1 MLRINNINFNKKQ
14 NINFTS
20 SSVQT
25 AQGAMQTDS
34 QITSLSANPATNPL
48 VKPNIPLQYKKIS
61 ETKDPFGHTLHYYM
75 LSNGQKVVI
84 APKAGTTIVKTFVN
98 SGSMNETDDI
108 RGISHFIEH
117 SLFNG
122 SSKIPA
128 GTFFN
133 EINKMGAQTNASTNF
148 AQTDYYISSA
158 LMTDSEF
165 NKTVEMQA
173 DMINNPTFSPDMIE
187 KEKGPVTQE
196 ISMTE
201 DDSVNALYNAVI
213 KKLFNI
219 NTTSKSLVAGSIE
232 TVSNLN
238 RDDVVKYHTLNYQ
251 PQNLTTVVVGDVE
264 PDVAIHEIAK
274 NFNAQPQVQAE
285 ERKVET
291 LTPLSVPARVDMIS
305 NKDNYALSIA
315 AFAGPTPD
323 NLKDEIALNALS
335 LVLLK
340 SSRSRLSSKLREL
353 GSDASFTI
361 EKVGLKP
368 TDPSAV
374 VCLMQSPR
382 DREQQVLD
390 SFYSVI
396 QDLKAN
402 PPTNEEMQ
410 IAKVALK
417 KALSLDFETSE
428 GICEYIGQGMLNGTY
443 NKISDYKNIIE
454 NLTSDDIVR
463 VADKYLDL
471 NKVAIGV
478 SHPQGTTNFDIMR
491 NYGAS
496 IYAKNPISFKGKL
509 NSEKSFSTDSV
520 HEYQLRDN
528 TSLSISDSHTDMSF
542 MRWKLSSYSAVP
554 KNLSAHYV
562 LAQILNDGSS
572 QRSRGDVVHASELK
586 GVDFSFDANGISIS
600 ADANC
605 FAQDTVDTINLFKE
619 VIYSPNFTQEAFDK
633 AKRKIED
640 YLSTLPNS
648 ASNTLIAQLYPE
660 YFATSKSI
668 LEGLKTL
675 TLDDVRAHWQNLIT
689 SASSTFTVSAPI
701 NKNPNLEND
710 IINAVHT
717 PDFDFKTRQNNLVDI
732 YKPTQESKVYLA
744 TEERNQ
750 AEVFKTYSFEM
761 TGNIEDDVKFELLN
775 TILGGGP
782 ASRLFSDLRETK
794 QLAYQ
799 VASEVQSF
807 GNTGILS
814 MFIKT
819 TTDNKAQNEI
829 SYDNLQKSLQG
840 FDEHVQKLL
849 TTPVS
854 EEELANAKKT
864 LKQNLMAEMELLAS
878 KTELLAMNADL
889 PYGIK
894 RIDAYFEA
902 IDKITADDVMQA
914 AKHIFSNKPVY
925 SILTSPDTANNQMSY
940 LQTLGEI
947 I

>member
-1 MLRINNINFNKKQ
+1 MFRVNNINFNKSQ
-14 NINFTS
+14 NVSFAQNAPALPQAGVNTNPQIN
-20 SSVQT
+20 
-25 AQGAMQTDS
+25 A
-34 QITSLSANPATNPL
+34 LNANPVTSPL
-48 VKPNIPLQYKKIS
+48 IKPNIPLQYKKIS

-84 APKAGTTIVKTFVN
+84 APKGGTTIVKTFVN

-122 SSKIPA
+122 SSKIPV

-133 EINKMGAQTNASTNF
+133 EINKMGAETNASTNF

-158 LMTDSEF
+158 LMSDDEF
-165 NKTVEMQA
+165 NKVVEMQA
-173 DMINNPTFSPDMIE
+173 DMINNPTFSPEMIE

-196 ISMTE
+196 ISMT
-201 DDSVNALYNAVI
+201 DDGSVNALYNSVI
-213 KKLFNI
+213 KQLFNI
-219 NTTSKSLVAGSIE
+219 NTSSKNLVAGSIE
-232 TVSNLN
+232 TVSNLT
-238 RDDVVKYHTLNYQ
+238 RDDVVHYHALNYK
-251 PQNLTTVVVGDVE
+251 PENLTTVVVGDVE

-274 NFNAQPQVQAE
+274 NFNVDKNAQTE
-285 ERKVET
+285 ERKIET
-291 LTPLSVPARVDMIS
+291 LTPLSVPTRIDIVS

-315 AFAGPTPD
+315 GFAGPTPD
-323 NLKDEIALNALS
+323 NIKDEMALNALS

-353 GSDASFTI
+353 GSDASFSI
-361 EKVGLKP
+361 EKVGLKK
-368 TDPSAV
+368 TDPSAI

-382 DREQQVLD
+382 DREQETLD
-390 SFYSVI
+390 AFYSVV

-402 PPTNEEMQ
+402 PPTEEEMQ
-410 IAKVALK
+410 IVKVALK
-417 KALSLDFETSE
+417 KSLSLDFETSE

-443 NKISDYKNIIE
+443 DQISDYKKIID
-454 NLTSDDIVR
+454 NLTSDDIVQ
-463 VADKYLDL
+463 VANKYLDL

-478 SHPQGTTNFDIMR
+478 SHPQGTTNDDIMR
-491 NYGAS
+491 NYNKS
-496 IYAKNPISFKGKL
+496 IYAKNTVSFKGKL
-509 NSEKSFSTDSV
+509 NSEKSLSTESV
-520 HEYQLRDN
+520 HEYQLKDN
-528 TSLSISDSHTDMSF
+528 TTVSISDSHTDMSYLK
-542 MRWKLSSYSAVP
+542 WKLSSYSAVP

-572 QRSRGDVVHASELK
+572 QRLREQIVHSSELK
-586 GVDFSFDANGISIS
+586 GVDYSFDANGISIS
-600 ADANC
+600 AEANC
-605 FAQDTVDTINLFKE
+605 FAPDTVDTINLFKE

-633 AKRKIED
+633 AKKKIED

-668 LEGLKTL
+668 LDGLKTL
-675 TLDDVRAHWQNLIT
+675 TLDDVRAHWQDLIT

-701 NKNPNLEND
+701 THEKNLENE
-710 IINAVHT
+710 ILNKVYT
-717 PDFDFKTRQNNLVDI
+717 PDFNFKTRQNNLVNI
-732 YKPTQESKVYLA
+732 YKPTQESKVYLG

-750 AEVFKTYSFEM
+750 AEIFKTYSFEM

-775 TILGGGP
+775 TILGSGP
-782 ASRLFSDLRETK
+782 ASRLFSDLREK
-794 QLAYQ
+794 RQLAYQ

-819 TTDNKAQNEI
+819 TTDNKAQGEI
-829 SYDNLQKSLQG
+829 KYDNLQKSLEG
-840 FDEHVQKLL
+840 FEEHMQKLL
-849 TTPVS
+849 TEDVT
-854 EEELANAKKT
+854 EEELKNAKKA
-864 LKQNLMAEMELLAS
+864 LKQNLMSEMELLSS

-894 RIDAYFEA
+894 RIDEYFKA
-902 IDKITADDVMQA
+902 IDKITAQDIKQA
-914 AKHIFSNKPVY
+914 AAHIFASKPVY
-925 SILTSPDTANNQMSY
+925 SILASPDTVDNQMSY

>member
-1 MLRINNINFNKKQ
+1 MAFGTNGAQVAGVPAQNNPEINSFQ
-14 NINFTS
+14 
-20 SSVQT
+20 V
-25 AQGAMQTDS
+25 
-34 QITSLSANPATNPL
+34 NPATNPL
-48 VKPNIPLQYKKIS
+48 VKPNIPVQYKKIS

-133 EINKMGAQTNASTNF
+133 EINKMGAETNASTNF

-158 LMTDSEF
+158 LMSDEEF

-173 DMINNPTFSPDMIE
+173 DMINNPTFSPEMIE

-201 DDSVNALYNAVI
+201 DDSVNALYNSVI
-213 KKLFNI
+213 KQLFNI
-219 NTTSKSLVAGSIE
+219 DTASKSLVAGSIE

-238 RDDVVKYHTLNYQ
+238 RDDIVKYHAQNYQ
-251 PQNLTTVVVGDVE
+251 PENLTTVVVGDVE

-274 NFNAQPQVQAE
+274 NFNIQREMPTEQ
-285 ERKVET
+285 RKVET
-291 LTPLSVPARVDMIS
+291 LTPLSVPTRVDMVS

-323 NLKDEIALNALS
+323 NVKDEMALNALS

-340 SSRSRLSSKLREL
+340 SSRSRLSSKLRDL
-353 GSDASFTI
+353 GADASFTI

-390 SFYSVI
+390 TFYSVV
-396 QDLKAN
+396 QDLKIN
-402 PPTNEEMQ
+402 PPTDEEMQ

-417 KALSLDFETSE
+417 KSLSLDFETSE

-443 NKISDYKNIIE
+443 NQISDYKNIIE
-454 NLTSDDIVR
+454 NLTANDIVS
-463 VADKYLDL
+463 AANKYLDL

-478 SHPQGTTNFDIMR
+478 SHPQGTTNTDIMR
-491 NYGAS
+491 NYNAS
-496 IYAKNPISFKGKL
+496 IYAKNPVSFKGKL
-509 NSEKSFSTDSV
+509 NSEKTFTTDSV
-520 HEYQLRDN
+520 HEYQLKDN
-528 TSLSISDSHTDMSF
+528 TSLSISDSHTDMSYLK
-542 MRWKLSSYSAVP
+542 WKLSSYSAVP

-572 QRSRGDVVHASELK
+572 QRTRGDIVHDSELK
-586 GVDFSFDANGISIS
+586 GVDYSFDANGISIS

-605 FAQDTVDTINLFKE
+605 FAHDTADTINLFKE
-619 VIYSPNFTQEAFDK
+619 VIYSPNFTQESFDK

-668 LEGLKTL
+668 LDGLKTL

-689 SASSTFTVSAPI
+689 NASSTFTVSAPI
-701 NKNPNLEND
+701 SKNENLENE

-717 PDFDFKTRQNNLVDI
+717 PDFNFKVRQNNLVDI

-782 ASRLFSDLRETK
+782 ASRLFSDLRENK

-829 SYDNLQKSLQG
+829 HYDNLQKSLQG

-849 TTPVS
+849 TAEVS
-854 EEELANAKKT
+854 EEELACAKKT
-864 LKQNLMAEMELLAS
+864 LKQNLVSEMELLAS

-902 IDKITADDVMQA
+902 IDKITARDVKVA
-914 AKHIFSNKPVY
+914 AQHIFSNKPVY
-925 SILTSPDTANNQMSY
+925 SILTSPDTANNQMQY
-940 LQTLGEI
+940 LQTLGQI

>member
-1 MLRINNINFNKKQ
+1 MFSINNINLNTRRNIAFGENQPKVLAAPEQ
-14 NINFTS
+14 NVVHDAELRVNP
-20 SSVQT
+20 VQ
-25 AQGAMQTDS
+25 
-34 QITSLSANPATNPL
+34 NPNI
-48 VKPNIPLQYKKIS
+48 KPNIPLQYKKIS

-122 SSKIPA
+122 SSKIPV

-158 LMTDSEF
+158 LMSDQEF
-165 NKTVEMQA
+165 NKAVEMQA
-173 DMINNPTFSPDMIE
+173 DMINNPTFSPEMIE

-201 DDSVNALYNAVI
+201 DNSVNALYNAVI

-219 NTTSKSLVAGSIE
+219 NTTSNSLVAGSIE
-232 TVSNLN
+232 TVSNLD
-238 RDDVVKYHTLNYQ
+238 RDDVVKYHAQNYQ
-251 PQNLTTVVVGDVE
+251 PENLTTVVVGDVE

-274 NFNAQPQVQAE
+274 NFNAIPQVQTE
-285 ERKVET
+285 ERKIET
-291 LTPLSVPARVDMIS
+291 LTPLSVPTRVDMIS

-315 AFAGPTPD
+315 GFAGPTPD
-323 NLKDEIALNALS
+323 NLKDELALNALS

-353 GSDASFTI
+353 GADASFTI
-361 EKVGLKP
+361 EKVGLKQ

-382 DREQQVLD
+382 NREQQVLD
-390 SFYSVI
+390 TFYSVI
-396 QDLKAN
+396 QDLKVN
-402 PPTNEEMQ
+402 PPTDEEMQ
-410 IAKVALK
+410 IAKVALRK
-417 KALSLDFETSE
+417 MLSLDFETSE

-443 NKISDYKNIIE
+443 NQIADYKNIVE
-454 NLTSDDIVR
+454 NLTANDIVR
-463 VADKYLDL
+463 VVDKYLDL

-478 SHPQGTTNFDIMR
+478 SHPQGTTSADIVR
-491 NYGAS
+491 NYNAS
-496 IYAKNPISFKGKL
+496 IYAKNPVSFKGKL
-509 NSEKSFSTDSV
+509 NSEKSFTTDSV

-528 TSLSISDSHTDMSF
+528 TTLSISDSHTDMSF
-542 MRWKLSSYSAVP
+542 MKWKLSSYSAVP

-572 QRSRGDVVHASELK
+572 QRSRSDVVHASELK

-633 AKRKIED
+633 AKTKIED

-668 LEGLKTL
+668 LDGLRSL
-675 TLDDVRAHWQNLIT
+675 TLEDVREHWQNLIT
-689 SASSTFTVSAPI
+689 NASSTFTISAPI

-717 PDFDFKTRQNNLVDI
+717 PDFDFKTRQNNLVNI
-732 YKPTQESKVYLA
+732 YKPTQDSKVYLA

-750 AEVFKTYSFEM
+750 AEIFKTYSFEM

-782 ASRLFSDLRETK
+782 ASRLFSDLRENK

-819 TTDNKAQNEI
+819 TTDNKTQNEI
-829 SYDNLQKSLQG
+829 KYDNLQKSLQG
-840 FDEHVQKLL
+840 FEEHVQKLL
-849 TTPVS
+849 TAPVT
-854 EEELANAKKT
+854 EEELASAKKT
-864 LKQNLMAEMELLAS
+864 LKQNLVSEMELLAS

-902 IDKITADDVMQA
+902 IDKITAEDVRVA
-914 AKHIFSNKPVY
+914 ARHIFSNKPVY

>member
-1 MLRINNINFNKKQ
+1 MFHINNINFNKQ
-14 NINFTS
+14 NINFAQSAPQVSQPAVQNNQQIETLS
-20 SSVQT
+20 S
-25 AQGAMQTDS
+25 
-34 QITSLSANPATNPL
+34 NPAVNPS
-48 VKPNIPLQYKKIS
+48 VKPNIPLSYKKIS

-122 SSKIPA
+122 SSKIPE
-128 GTFFN
+128 GTFFD
-133 EINKMGAQTNASTNF
+133 EINKMGANTNASTNF

-158 LMTDSEF
+158 LMSDEEF
-165 NKTVEMQA
+165 NKSVEMQA
-173 DMINNPTFSPDMIE
+173 DMINNPNFSPHMIE

-213 KKLFNI
+213 KQLFNI
-219 NTTSKSLVAGSIE
+219 DTTSKSLVAGSIE
-232 TVSNLN
+232 TVSNLD
-238 RDDVVKYHTLNYQ
+238 RDDVIKYHAQNYQ
-251 PQNLTTVVVGDVE
+251 PENLTTVVVGDID
-264 PDVAIHEIAK
+264 PDTAIFEIAK
-274 NFNAQPQVQAE
+274 NFDIQKQAPAD
-285 ERKVET
+285 ERKVEK
-291 LTPLSVPARVDMIS
+291 LTPLTIPTRVDMIS
-305 NKDNYALSIA
+305 NKDNYALAIA
-315 AFAGPTPD
+315 GFAGPEPD
-323 NLKDEIALNALS
+323 DLKDKIALNALS

-353 GSDASFTI
+353 SSDASFTM
-361 EKVGLKP
+361 EKIGLKQD
-368 TDPSAV
+368 DPLAI

-390 SFYSVI
+390 AFYSVI
-396 QDLKAN
+396 QNLKVN
-402 PPTNEEMQ
+402 PPTDEEMQ
-410 IAKVALK
+410 IVKVALK
-417 KALSLDFETSE
+417 KSLSLGFETSE
-428 GICEYIGQGMLNGTY
+428 GICDYIGQGMLDNTY
-443 NKISDYKNIIE
+443 NQISDYKNIVE
-454 NLTSDDIVR
+454 NLTAEDVVS
-463 VADKYLDL
+463 VANKYLDL

-478 SHPQGTTNFDIMR
+478 SHPQGTTNADIMR
-491 NYGAS
+491 NYNKS
-496 IYAKNPISFKGKL
+496 IYSKAPVSFKGKL
-509 NSEKSFSTDSV
+509 NSDKMFTTDSV
-520 HEYQLRDN
+520 HQHQLKDN
-528 TSLSISDSHTDMSF
+528 TTLSISDSHTDMSYLE
-542 MRWKLSSYSAVP
+542 WKLSSYSAVP
-554 KNLSAHYV
+554 KNLAAHYV

-572 QRSRGDVVHASELK
+572 QRLKEQVVHSSELK
-586 GVDFSFDANGISIS
+586 GVDYAFDANGISITAR
-600 ADANC
+600 ADC
-605 FAQDTVDTINLFKE
+605 FAQDTVGTINMFKE
-619 VIYSPNFTQEAFDK
+619 VIYSPNFTEEAFNK
-633 AKRKIED
+633 AKRRIED

-648 ASNTLIAQLYPE
+648 ASDTLIAQLYPE

-668 LEGLKTL
+668 LDGLRVL
-675 TLDDVRAHWQNLIT
+675 TLDDVRAHWENLILN
-689 SASSTFTVSAPI
+689 ASSTFTASAPI
-701 NKNPNLEND
+701 SKNPNLED
-710 IINAVHT
+710 EIINTVYT
-717 PDFDFKTRQNNLVDI
+717 PDFTFKTRQNNLVDI
-732 YKPTQESKVYLA
+732 YKPTQNSKVYLA

-750 AEVFKTYSFEM
+750 AEVFKTYSFQM

-782 ASRLFSDLRETK
+782 ASRLFSDLRENK

-819 TTDNKAQNEI
+819 TTDNKAQGEI

-840 FDEHVQKLL
+840 FEEHAQKLL

-854 EEELANAKKT
+854 EEELASAKKT
-864 LKQNLMAEMELLAS
+864 LKQNLVSEMELLAS
-878 KTELLAMNADL
+878 KTELLAINADL

-902 IDKITADDVMQA
+902 IDKMTPDDVMQA
-914 AKHIFSNKPVY
+914 ARHIFSNKPVY

-940 LQTLGEI
+940 LQSLGEI